1 MRRRGSRASRET
13 RRAEHLQPACETLLP
28 RAVRRHRTR
37 WRIPRQHHRGATALV
52 DDRSLFA
59 RGLCPRR
66 DQRARGGTRSRRLRG
81 RGQLTKRPPVPR
93 KEAELLNALHSSR
106 PAGQR
111 SQNEERPE
119 RDFGP
124 PIEPVALSA
133 RTLSTLGAPSP
144 CAQHRELLGRK
155 RSGPEDRSWG
165 PLLTGRSSKFARPIK
180 WLQRKGSNLQPTG

>member
-111 SQNEERPE
+111 SQNQERPE
-119 RDFGP
+119 RDFGS
-124 PIEPVALSA
+124 PIEPAALSA
-133 RTLSTLGAPSP
+133 RTLSTRASCSPSV
-144 CAQHRELLGRK
+144 EGRGNAGEK
-155 RSGPEDRSWG
+155 RNGPGDRSPR
-165 PLLTGRSSKFARPIK
+165 PLLKSA
-180 WLQRKGSNLQPTG
+180 GSRFRDPA